1 MCINKHYNCNYNV
14 FFFSI
19 EGMKSG
25 FGLIERQLWFKT
37 TINLK
42 YWARPLV
49 QKQIGPDYPYAEQ
62 QFIKIKPPS
71 IYVVVNK
78 TASGVGLNI
87 LN

>member
-1 MCINKHYNCNYNV
+1 
-14 FFFSI
+14 
-19 EGMKSG
+19 
-25 FGLIERQLWFKT
+25 
-37 TINLK
+37 LK